1 MIPRPFPPCQGGVFP
16 LLVRWLKG
24 YPSIKMGIRE
34 NLERVKERIA
44 RAARSVGRD
53 PSEVLLVAVSKTV
66 EPERI
71 REAVEA
77 GVTDLGENRVQE
89 AREKIELLGRIARWH
104 LIGTL
109 QRNKAKYA
117 VRLFDMIQ
125 SVDSIAL
132 VEELEKRASRVER
145 VIPVLVE
152 VKTSPEET
160 KHGVAPEDVDALVD
174 RILEAEHLD
183 FRGLM
188 TIAPYVEDPEMARP
202 SFRTL
207 RGVKER
213 LEARGIPV
221 EHLSMGMSGDFEVA
235 IQEGATMVRIGT
247 AIFGP
252 RNY

>member
-1 MIPRPFPPCQGGVFP
+1 
-16 LLVRWLKG
+16 
-24 YPSIKMGIRE
+24 MGIKE

-44 RAARSVGRD
+44 RAAQSVGRD

-66 EPERI
+66 EPARI
-71 REAVEA
+71 LEAVEA

-89 AREKIELLGRIARWH
+89 ARSKIEELGRIARWH

-125 SVDSIAL
+125 SVDSIPL
-132 VEELEKRASRVER
+132 VEELEKRAAREGK

-160 KHGVAPEDVDALVD
+160 KHGVAPEDVDRVVD
-174 RILEAEHLD
+174 RILETHHLD
-183 FRGLM
+183 FKGLM
-188 TIAPYVEDPEMARP
+188 TIAPYVEDPELARP
-202 SFRTL
+202 SFVKL
-207 RGVKER
+207 RRIKER
-213 LEARGIPV
+213 LQARGVAV

-235 IQEGATMVRIGT
+235 IQEGATMVRVGT

>member
-1 MIPRPFPPCQGGVFP
+1 
-16 LLVRWLKG
+16 
-24 YPSIKMGIRE
+24 MGIKE

-44 RAARSVGRD
+44 RAAQSVGRD

-66 EPERI
+66 EPARI
-71 REAVEA
+71 LEAVEA

-89 AREKIELLGRIARWH
+89 ARSKIEELGRIARWH

-117 VRLFDMIQ
+117 VKLFDMIQ
-125 SVDSIAL
+125 SVDSIPL
-132 VEELEKRASRVER
+132 VEELEKRADREGK

-160 KHGVAPEDVDALVD
+160 KHGVAPEDVDGVVD
-174 RILEAEHLD
+174 RILETHHLD
-183 FRGLM
+183 FKGLM
-188 TIAPYVEDPEMARP
+188 TIAPYVEDPELARP
-202 SFRTL
+202 SFVEL
-207 RGVKER
+207 RRIKER
-213 LEARGIPV
+213 LQARGVAV

>member
-1 MIPRPFPPCQGGVFP
+1 MR
-16 LLVRWLKG
+16 
-24 YPSIKMGIRE
+24 
-34 NLERVKERIA
+34 ERIA

-53 PSEVLLVAVSKTV
+53 PSEILLVAVSKTV
-66 EPERI
+66 EPQRI
-71 REAVEA
+71 LEAVEA

-89 AREKIELLGRIARWH
+89 ARAKIEELGRIARWH

-125 SVDSIAL
+125 SVDSLPL
-132 VEELEKRASRVER
+132 VEELEKRAAREGKEV
-145 VIPVLVE
+145 PVLVE

-160 KHGVAPEDVDALVD
+160 KHGVDPRDVDALVD
-174 RILEAEHLD
+174 KILESPHLV
-183 FRGLM
+183 FKGLM
-188 TIAPYVEDPEMARP
+188 TIAPFVEDPELARP
-202 SFRTL
+202 SFRML
-207 RGVKER
+207 RGIKEG
-213 LEARGIPV
+213 LEARGIAV

>member
-1 MIPRPFPPCQGGVFP
+1 
-16 LLVRWLKG
+16 
-24 YPSIKMGIRE
+24 MGIKE

-44 RAARSVGRD
+44 RAAQSVGRD

-66 EPERI
+66 EPARI
-71 REAVEA
+71 LEAVEA

-89 AREKIELLGRIARWH
+89 ARSKIEELGRIARWH

-117 VRLFDMIQ
+117 VKLFDMIQ
-125 SVDSIAL
+125 SVDSIPL
-132 VEELEKRASRVER
+132 VEELEKRASREGK

-160 KHGVAPEDVDALVD
+160 KHGVAPEDVDRVVD
-174 RILEAEHLD
+174 RILETHHLD
-183 FRGLM
+183 FKGLM
-188 TIAPYVEDPEMARP
+188 TIAPYVEDPELARP
-202 SFRTL
+202 SFVEL
-207 RGVKER
+207 RRIKER
-213 LEARGIPV
+213 LQARGVAV